1 MTKAERKL
9 LQQKEAVLYLELQQY
24 RNWFGKDDHL
34 TKMASSA
41 WCSSYEILE
50 LLDIEADHNL
60 PAAKEAQAL
69 MSETL
74 KKEEQEK
81 ANQEQLFESYLET
94 DTNNQ

>member
-24 RNWFGKDDHL
+24 RNWFGKDDRL

-50 LLDIEADHNL
+50 LLDVEVDHNL

-69 MSETL
+69 ISETL

-94 DTNNQ
+94 DTNNK